1 MAEDSVRSVERA
13 LSLLRCFDLNTEALT
28 LTELSEKLSLAP
40 STTLRLATVLTAQGF
55 LQRSKVKTYS
65 LGNAVYLL
73 GAVAKSHFKL
83 HNTVLPHMLALRDA
97 CKEAVTLYA
106 MEGGYR
112 VVYEHVESLRSM
124 RCVVRVSDRFPL
136 WAGAA
141 GKCLL
146 AYADAETVEEEIAKV
161 RPIAPGTILDPDRF
175 RRELAEIRRNG
186 GRAVSHGEREEGI
199 TSTAVPI
206 FCAPDKIAFAL
217 TVSAPSSRVDS
228 TGLRSIFELSIQAS
242 RDIER
247 LLRP

>member
-1 MAEDSVRSVERA
+1 MKEDSVRSVERA
-13 LSLLRCFDLNTEALT
+13 LSLLQCFDLDTEALT

-40 STTLRLATVLTAQGF
+40 STTLRIASVLTAQGF
-55 LQRSKVKTYS
+55 LQRSKTKTYS

-83 HNTVLPHMLALRDA
+83 QNIVLPHMLAIRDA
-97 CKEAVTLYA
+97 CMEAVTLYA
-106 MEGGYR
+106 MEGGFR

-146 AYADAETVEEEIAKV
+146 AYADAETVEEEIKKAYA
-161 RPIAPGTILDPDRF
+161 ITTGTIIDPDRF
-175 RRELAEIRRNG
+175 RRELADIRNNDG
-186 GRAVSHGEREEGI
+186 KAVSYGEREEGI

-206 FCAPDKIAFAL
+206 FYGPDKVAFAL

-228 TGLRSIFELSIQAS
+228 AGLANFFELSIRAS
-242 RDIER
+242 HEIER
-247 LLRP
+247 QLRP